1 VAYWCFSMLTGLE
14 KEMAICLVKRKLI
27 ETSLGWPFDISNVT
41 HWDLLMATS
50 FVKLIAARHLWHLY

>member
-1 VAYWCFSMLTGLE
+1 
-14 KEMAICLVKRKLI
+14 VKRKLI